1 MATAKT
7 EFDVGPVLLTRPT
20 SEVTQHDLTQNQS
33 ETLDPTQPKFQP
45 IFAQLLVVEK
55 LCDKV
60 KILWAT
66 LDSNLTM
73 EPHTKALSYSFVQ
86 ANSFIFR
93 WWYGRFCRVSTR

>member
-7 EFDVGPVLLTRPT
+7 EFDVGPVLVTRPT
-20 SEVTQHDLTQNQS
+20 SEVTQHDLTQNQG

-60 KILWAT
+60 KILWTT

-93 WWYGRFCRVSTR
+93 